1 MKLNKMSVDQLKE
14 VIKENGLKVST
25 KGKTKEQLL
34 DFILRAKPELGADD
48 EEKDDDDEDD
58 GEDLIEV
65 PEWDEDDVQST
76 PIDDIMDLEYFEE
89 NVLKCDIRTLGRLE
103 RNDQGHA
110 RIATRK
116 ARVWMCDDCFPTADK
131 IEEPD
136 LYKEQAAE
144 LKAKAH
150 IVTMTKADPLCA
162 RSEWYKKNDG
172 KKAIDAYGNKFRVN
186 YAKEMARI
194 NYFIHVDSFSGE
206 DIVNDTDDLL

>member
-1 MKLNKMSVDQLKE
+1 MKLNNMTIEELVALVKKE
-14 VIKENGLKVST
+14 GLKIST
-25 KGKTKEQLL
+25 KGKTKEQLVSL
-34 DFILRAKPELGADD
+34 IAKAKPELVADD

-76 PIDDIMDLEYFEE
+76 SIDDIMDLEYFEE

-172 KKAIDAYGNKFRVN
+172 RKAIDAYGNKFRVN